1 MPQALPGPSLRNSL
15 QIKKKI
21 EIVYRS
27 QKQLYFNLRKKLK
40 SIFHYLLKHPV
51 TRVIARF

>member
-1 MPQALPGPSLRNSL
+1 MPQAPLGPSLRKSL

-21 EIVYRS
+21 EIVYRN

-40 SIFHYLLKHPV
+40 SIFHCFLKHPV